1 MKIAITGASG
11 YIGRHIAALAKK
23 NGYKVVAIDRSSD
36 IDIFAQHDNIFEA
49 LQKPDVLLHLAWRD
63 GFRHNSPEHMKNLSH
78 HYDFLRSYINSGG
91 KNVAVMGSMHEVG
104 YWEGAIDEQTPCDP
118 LSQYGVAKNALRQSM
133 MLLTKDSD
141 ISLYWLRGFYI
152 YGDDMG
158 GHSIF
163 SKIAQAAADGKTEF
177 PFTTGKNKY
186 DFLHIDEFSDQVL
199 AAITQDKV
207 TGIIN
212 ICSGKPVSLAERV
225 EQYIQDNHYHI
236 KLQYGAFP
244 DRPYDSPAVWGDD
257 SKIRMITG

>member
-1 MKIAITGASG
+1 
-11 YIGRHIAALAKK
+11 
-23 NGYKVVAIDRSSD
+23 
-36 IDIFAQHDNIFEA
+36 
-49 LQKPDVLLHLAWRD
+49 
-63 GFRHNSPEHMKNLSH
+63 
-78 HYDFLRSYINSGG
+78 
-91 KNVAVMGSMHEVG
+91 MGSMHEVG
-104 YWEGAIDEQTPCDP
+104 YWEGVINEQTPCNS

-133 MLLTKDSD
+133 MLLAKDHD

-152 YGDDMG
+152 YGDDIG

-199 AAITQDKV
+199 AAITQYKV

-225 EQYIQDNHYHI
+225 EQYIQDNNYNI
-236 KLQYGAFP
+236 TLQYGVFP

-257 SKIRMITG
+257 SKIRMIKG